1 MKTTA
6 DVVIIGGGV
15 VGTSILYNLG
25 QLGVTDT
32 LLIERDVLGSG
43 STGRSQAIC
52 RMHYSNEVTASMAW
66 ESLKVFANFNEVV
79 GGRSGFV
86 ETGYLVVVEDIDRPG
101 LERNVAMQ
109 FRLGIDTMVVTAA
122 DLQEIAPMVSV
133 SENEAMGW
141 EPQSGYADPYLVT
154 SSYANRAQEMGAEV
168 EMRNPAHGIEVSGG
182 RVRAVNTALGRVETP
197 VAVVAAGPWSKEE
210 LARTGVDVP
219 LLPVRHQV
227 ASLTRPVDRL
237 PVHPTVGD
245 IAPVVLLSSRRPR
258 HDPHGLWRR
267 RGGRPGDLHPNGDHG
282 RHVGGPGETEAA
294 HPGDVGCLLPR
305 RLVRPVHHHAGL
317 APHPGPG
324 PGDRWPLLRH
334 RLQRPRLQAL
344 SHDRAHH
351 GRAHRSRERLDHRH
365 FAAALLP
372 FRRERS
378 NRVQLPVSGTG
389 LRQWPLLGTGAGTQ
403 EGPAAWYGT
412 ALSPPVPDR
421 RCRRQ
426 WPLSCCGAAPASTVP
441 DPLDLEVDRYR
452 YSVVRWEASNFM
464 DKWVHELWAI
474 LPWTSE
480 PSRQERIALVREYF
494 ALGEEVRAMENRS
507 VSPDVLAEEASR
519 LQAGIAALRER
530 REAMRAD
537 VEETVETEIGAVLAA
552 EGFASRIGIIFPP
565 VDTVFARSPAVL
577 VTSPRDRIA
586 RLNSTLL
593 QPDIGDEERAALE
606 ELVLEQRNLSA
617 VVDKHRRS
625 GLLPQRRLIF
635 RQPP

>member
-15 VGTSILYNLG
+15 IGTSILYNLG
-25 QLGVTDT
+25 QLGITDT

-154 SSYANRAQEMGAEV
+154 SSYANRAQEMGAGV

-245 IAPVVLLSSRRPR
+245 IAQSFSFRP
-258 HDPHGLWRR
+258 DGLGMTLMGFGDDEEADLETYTQTVTMDDMSEALEKLRR
-267 RGGRPGDLHPNGDHG
+267 RIPAMSDAYFRGGWSGLFTTTPDWHPILDRVPGIEGLYCAIGFSGHG
-282 RHVGGPGETEAA
+282 
-294 HPGDVGCLLPR
+294 
-305 RLVRPVHHHAGL
+305 
-317 APHPGPG
+317 
-324 PGDRWPLLRH
+324 
-334 RLQRPRLQAL
+334 
-344 SHDRAHH
+344 
-351 GRAHRSRERLDHRH
+351 
-365 FAAALLP
+365 FK
-372 FRRERS
+372 
-378 NRVQLPVSGTG
+378 
-389 LRQWPLLGTGAGTQ
+389 
-403 EGPAAWYGT
+403 
-412 ALSPPVPDR
+412 LSPMIGLTMAELIV
-421 RCRRQ
+421 Q
-426 WPLSCCGAAPASTVP
+426 GNASTI
-441 DPLDLEVDRYR
+441 DISPLRYSRFEENDLIESSYRYR
-452 YSVVRWEASNFM
+452 
-464 DKWVHELWAI
+464 
-474 LPWTSE
+474 
-480 PSRQERIALVREYF
+480 
-494 ALGEEVRAMENRS
+494 
-507 VSPDVLAEEASR
+507 VLA
-519 LQAGIAALRER
+519 
-530 REAMRAD
+530 
-537 VEETVETEIGAVLAA
+537 
-552 EGFASRIGIIFPP
+552 
-565 VDTVFARSPAVL
+565 
-577 VTSPRDRIA
+577 
-586 RLNSTLL
+586 
-593 QPDIGDEERAALE
+593 
-606 ELVLEQRNLSA
+606 
-617 VVDKHRRS
+617 
-625 GLLPQRRLIF
+625 
-635 RQPP
+635 